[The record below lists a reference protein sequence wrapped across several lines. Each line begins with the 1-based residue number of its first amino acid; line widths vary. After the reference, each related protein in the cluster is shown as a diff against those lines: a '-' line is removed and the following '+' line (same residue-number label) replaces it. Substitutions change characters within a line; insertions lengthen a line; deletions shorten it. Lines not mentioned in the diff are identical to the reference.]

1 MELSNKSQ
9 FEKMQFKIVFLS
21 KQVRQFILK
30 LVIKFQANINNHRT
44 RTSQLKVSA
53 TTRMLMN
60 LQICPR
66 HKWEVQIMN
75 KLQTQYNLIN
85 LLSQANQ
92 VQIQN
97 AQKVFFRTQHL
108 QLKRANF

>member
-1 MELSNKSQ
+1 
-9 FEKMQFKIVFLS
+9 
-21 KQVRQFILK
+21 
-30 LVIKFQANINNHRT
+30 
-44 RTSQLKVSA
+44 
-53 TTRMLMN
+53 MN

-92 VQIQN
+92 VQKQN

-108 QLKRANF
+108 LLKRARF